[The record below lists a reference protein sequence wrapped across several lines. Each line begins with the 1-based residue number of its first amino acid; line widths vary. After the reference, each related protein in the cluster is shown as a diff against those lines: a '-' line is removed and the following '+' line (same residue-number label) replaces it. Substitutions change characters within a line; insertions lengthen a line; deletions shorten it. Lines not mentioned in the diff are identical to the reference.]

1 MLSIENVR
9 AGYGNGDVLHDVS
22 LEVRDGEIIS
32 LLGANGS
39 GKSTLINAISG
50 FLAARGRIMLDDH
63 DIAGKPTHH
72 AFGEGIVQVSQMR
85 DLFMSLTVLENLQ
98 LGGMR
103 KRKGIDKSDVKTRLD
118 WVLELFPRLA
128 ERRSQIAGTLSGGEQ
143 QMVAIGRA
151 LMGFPRI
158 LLLDEPSGGLAPR
171 FVQEIGRILQTLK
184 AEHATVLLVEQ
195 NIGLA
200 TLVSDRFY
208 VLRAGKIVHE
218 DDGAKLATEAN
229 ELGRR
234 FYL

>member
-1 MLSIENVR
+1 MLSLEKVC
-9 AGYGNGDVLHDVS
+9 AGYGSNEVLREVS
-22 LEVRDGEIIS
+22 LQVNDGEIVA

-50 FLAARGRIMLDDH
+50 FLSARGRIVLDGADL
-63 DIAGKPTHH
+63 AGRAPHRTF
-72 AFGEGIVQVSQMR
+72 ARGVVQVSQMR
-85 DLFMSLTVLENLQ
+85 DLFGRLTVHENLQ

-103 KRKGIDKSDVKTRLD
+103 KRAGVDAEAVRKRHA

-128 ERRSQIAGTLSGGEQ
+128 ERRNQLVGTLSGGEQ

-158 LLLDEPSGGLAPR
+158 LLLDEPSGGLAPQ

-184 AEHATVLLVEQ
+184 QERSTVLLVEQ

-200 TLVSDRFY
+200 ALACNRFY
-208 VLRAGKIVHE
+208 VLRAGQIVHE
-218 DDGAKLATEAN
+218 DQGDRLKADAA

-234 FYL
+234 YYL

>member
-1 MLSIENVR
+1 VLSIENVC
-9 AGYGNGDVLHDVS
+9 AGYGSSEILHGVS
-22 LEVRDGEIIS
+22 LQVNDGEIVA

-50 FLAARGRIMLDDH
+50 FLPARGRIVLDGT
-63 DIAGKPTHH
+63 DIAGRAPHRTF
-72 AFGEGIVQVSQMR
+72 AEGVVQVSQMR
-85 DLFMSLTVLENLQ
+85 DLFGRLTVLENLQ

-103 KRKGIDKSDVKTRLD
+103 KRAGVDADAVKQRLA

-128 ERRSQIAGTLSGGEQ
+128 ERRSQLVGTLSGGEQ

-158 LLLDEPSGGLAPR
+158 LLLDEPSGGLAPQ
-171 FVQEIGRILQTLK
+171 FVQEIGRILRTLK
-184 AEHATVLLVEQ
+184 QQQSTVLLIEQ

-200 TLVSDRFY
+200 ALVCSRFY
-208 VLRAGKIVHE
+208 IMRAGRVVHE
-218 DDGAKLATEAN
+218 DQGTALKADAA

-234 FYL
+234 YYL

>member
-1 MLSIENVR
+1 VLSIENIST
-9 AGYGNGDVLHDVS
+9 GYGTSEVLHGVS
-22 LEVRDGEIIS
+22 LQVNDGEIVA

-50 FLAARGRIMLDDH
+50 FLPARGRIMLDGTDL
-63 DIAGKPTHH
+63 AGRAPHTTFAH
-72 AFGEGIVQVSQMR
+72 GVVQVSQMR
-85 DLFMSLTVLENLQ
+85 DLFGRLTVHENLQ

-103 KRKGIDKSDVKTRLD
+103 KRAGVDADAVKKRFA

-128 ERRSQIAGTLSGGEQ
+128 ERRNQLVGTLSGGEQ

-158 LLLDEPSGGLAPR
+158 LLMDEPSGGLAPQ

-184 AEHATVLLVEQ
+184 QERSTVLLVEQ

-200 TLVSDRFY
+200 ALTCNRFY
-208 VLRAGKIVHE
+208 ILRAGQIVHE
-218 DDGAKLATEAN
+218 DQGATLKADAAD
-229 ELGRR
+229 LGRR
-234 FYL
+234 YYL

>member
-1 MLSIENVR
+1 VLSIENVS
-9 AGYGNGDVLHDVS
+9 AGYGSSEILRGVS
-22 LEVRDGEIIS
+22 LKVDDGEIVA

-50 FLAARGRIMLDDH
+50 FIPARGRIVLDGTDL
-63 DIAGKPTHH
+63 AGRAPHRTFSH
-72 AFGEGIVQVSQMR
+72 GVVQVSQMR
-85 DLFMSLTVLENLQ
+85 DLFGRLTVHENLQ

-103 KRKGIDKSDVKTRLD
+103 KRAGVDVDAVKKRFA

-128 ERRSQIAGTLSGGEQ
+128 ERRNQLVGTLSGGEQ

-158 LLLDEPSGGLAPR
+158 LLLDEPSGGLAPQ

-184 AEHATVLLVEQ
+184 QERSTVLLVEQ

-200 TLVSDRFY
+200 ALTCNRFY
-208 VLRAGKIVHE
+208 ILRAGQIVHE
-218 DDGAKLATEAN
+218 DEGTNLKADAA

-234 FYL
+234 YYL

>member
-1 MLSIENVR
+1 VLSIENVS
-9 AGYGNGDVLHDVS
+9 AGYGSSEILHGVS
-22 LEVRDGEIIS
+22 LQVNDGEIVA

-50 FLAARGRIMLDDH
+50 FLPARGRIVLNGT
-63 DIAGKPTHH
+63 DIAGRAPHRTF
-72 AFGEGIVQVSQMR
+72 AEGVVQVSQMR
-85 DLFMSLTVLENLQ
+85 DLFGRLTVLENLQ

-103 KRKGIDKSDVKTRLD
+103 KRAGVDAEAVKQRLA

-128 ERRSQIAGTLSGGEQ
+128 ERRGQFVGTLSGGEQ

-158 LLLDEPSGGLAPR
+158 LLLDEPSGGLAPQ
-171 FVQEIGRILQTLK
+171 FVQEIGRILRTLK
-184 AEHATVLLVEQ
+184 QQQSTVLLIEQ

-200 TLVSDRFY
+200 ALVCSRFY
-208 VLRAGKIVHE
+208 IMRAGRVVHE
-218 DDGAKLATEAN
+218 DQGTALKADAA

-234 FYL
+234 YYL

>member
-1 MLSIENVR
+1 VLSIENVS
-9 AGYGNGDVLHDVS
+9 AGYGSSEILHGVS
-22 LEVRDGEIIS
+22 LQVNDGEIVA

-50 FLAARGRIMLDDH
+50 FLPARGRIALNGT
-63 DIAGKPTHH
+63 DIAGRAPHRTF
-72 AFGEGIVQVSQMR
+72 AEGVVQVSQMR
-85 DLFMSLTVLENLQ
+85 DLFGRLTVLENLQ

-103 KRKGIDKSDVKTRLD
+103 KRAGVDAEAVKQRLA

-128 ERRSQIAGTLSGGEQ
+128 ERRGQLVGTLSGGEQ

-158 LLLDEPSGGLAPR
+158 LLLDEPSGGLAPQ
-171 FVQEIGRILQTLK
+171 FVQEIGRILRTLK
-184 AEHATVLLVEQ
+184 QQQSTVLLIEQ

-200 TLVSDRFY
+200 ALVCSRFY
-208 VLRAGKIVHE
+208 ILRAGRVVHE
-218 DDGAKLATEAN
+218 DQGTALKADAA

-234 FYL
+234 YYL

>member
-1 MLSIENVR
+1 VLSIENVS
-9 AGYGNGDVLHDVS
+9 AGYGSSEILHGVS
-22 LEVRDGEIIS
+22 LQVNDGEIVA

-50 FLAARGRIMLDDH
+50 FLPARGRIVLNGT
-63 DIAGKPTHH
+63 DIAGRAPHRTF
-72 AFGEGIVQVSQMR
+72 AEGVVQVSQMR
-85 DLFMSLTVLENLQ
+85 DLFGRLTVLENLQ

-103 KRKGIDKSDVKTRLD
+103 KRAGVDAEAVKQRLA

-128 ERRSQIAGTLSGGEQ
+128 ERRGQLVGTLSGGEQ

-158 LLLDEPSGGLAPR
+158 LLLDEPSGGLAPQ
-171 FVQEIGRILQTLK
+171 FVQEIGRILRTLK
-184 AEHATVLLVEQ
+184 QQQSTVLLIEQ

-200 TLVSDRFY
+200 ALVCSRFY
-208 VLRAGKIVHE
+208 IMRAGRVVHE
-218 DDGAKLATEAN
+218 DQGTALKADAA

-234 FYL
+234 YYL

>member
-1 MLSIENVR
+1 VLNLEKVC
-9 AGYGNGDVLHDVS
+9 AGYGSSEILHEIS
-22 LEVRDGEIIS
+22 LQVNDGEIVA

-50 FLAARGRIMLDDH
+50 FLPARGRIVLDGVDL
-63 DIAGKPTHH
+63 AGRAPHRTF
-72 AFGEGIVQVSQMR
+72 ARGVVQVSQMR
-85 DLFMSLTVLENLQ
+85 DLFGRLTVHENLQ

-103 KRKGIDKSDVKTRLD
+103 KRVGVDANAVRKRHA

-128 ERRSQIAGTLSGGEQ
+128 ERRNQLVGTLSGGEQ

-158 LLLDEPSGGLAPR
+158 LLLDEPSGGLAPQ

-184 AEHATVLLVEQ
+184 QERSTVLLVEQ

-200 TLVSDRFY
+200 ALACNRFY
-208 VLRAGKIVHE
+208 VLRSGQIVHE
-218 DDGAKLATEAN
+218 DQGDKLKADAA

-234 FYL
+234 YYL

>member
-1 MLSIENVR
+1 VLSLEKVCV
-9 AGYGNGDVLHDVS
+9 GYGSSDVLREVS
-22 LEVRDGEIIS
+22 LQVNDGEIVA

-50 FLAARGRIMLDDH
+50 FLPARGRIMLDGD
-63 DIAGKPTHH
+63 DLAGRAPHRTF
-72 AFGEGIVQVSQMR
+72 ARGVVQVSQMR
-85 DLFMSLTVLENLQ
+85 DLFGRLTVHENLQ

-103 KRKGIDKSDVKTRLD
+103 KRAGIDAEAVKERYA

-128 ERRSQIAGTLSGGEQ
+128 ERRNQMVGTLSGGEQ

-158 LLLDEPSGGLAPR
+158 LLLDEPSGGLAPQ

-184 AEHATVLLVEQ
+184 QERSTVLLVEQ

-200 TLVSDRFY
+200 ALACSRFY
-208 VLRAGKIVHE
+208 VLRGGQIVHE
-218 DDGAKLATEAN
+218 DQGAVLKSDAA

-234 FYL
+234 YYL

>member
-1 MLSIENVR
+1 MLSIENVS
-9 AGYGNGDVLHDVS
+9 AGYGSSEILHGVS
-22 LEVRDGEIIS
+22 LQVNDGEIVA

-50 FLAARGRIMLDDH
+50 FLPARGRIVLNGT
-63 DIAGKPTHH
+63 DIAGRAPHRTF
-72 AFGEGIVQVSQMR
+72 AEGVVQVSQMR
-85 DLFMSLTVLENLQ
+85 DLFGRLTVLENLQ

-103 KRKGIDKSDVKTRLD
+103 KRAGVDAEAVKQRLA

-128 ERRSQIAGTLSGGEQ
+128 ERRSQLVGTLSGGKQ

-158 LLLDEPSGGLAPR
+158 LLLDEPSGGLAPQ
-171 FVQEIGRILQTLK
+171 FVQEIGRILRTLK
-184 AEHATVLLVEQ
+184 QQQSTVLLIEQ

-200 TLVSDRFY
+200 ALVCSRFY
-208 VLRAGKIVHE
+208 IMRAGRVVHE
-218 DDGAKLATEAN
+218 DQGTALKADAA

-234 FYL
+234 YYL

>member
-1 MLSIENVR
+1 VLSIENVC
-9 AGYGNGDVLHDVS
+9 AGYGNSEILHGVS
-22 LEVRDGEIIS
+22 LQVNDGEIVA

-50 FLAARGRIMLDDH
+50 FLPARGRIVLDGT
-63 DIAGKPTHH
+63 DIAGRAPHKTF
-72 AFGEGIVQVSQMR
+72 AEGVVQVSQMR
-85 DLFMSLTVLENLQ
+85 DLFGRLTVLENLQ

-103 KRKGIDKSDVKTRLD
+103 KRAGVDAEAVKQRLA

-128 ERRSQIAGTLSGGEQ
+128 ERRGQLVGTLSGGEQ

-158 LLLDEPSGGLAPR
+158 LLLDEPSGGLAPQ
-171 FVQEIGRILQTLK
+171 FVQEIGRILRTLK
-184 AEHATVLLVEQ
+184 QQQSTVLLIEQ

-200 TLVSDRFY
+200 ALVCSRFY
-208 VLRAGKIVHE
+208 ILRAGRVVHE
-218 DDGAKLATEAN
+218 DQGTALKADAA

-234 FYL
+234 YYL

>member
-1 MLSIENVR
+1 MLSIENVC
-9 AGYGNGDVLHDVS
+9 AGYGNSEILHGVS
-22 LEVRDGEIIS
+22 LQVNDGEIVA

-50 FLAARGRIMLDDH
+50 FLPARGRIVLDGT
-63 DIAGKPTHH
+63 DIAGRAPHKTF
-72 AFGEGIVQVSQMR
+72 AEGVVQVSQMR
-85 DLFMSLTVLENLQ
+85 DLFGRLTVLENLQ

-103 KRKGIDKSDVKTRLD
+103 KRAGVDAEAVKQRLA

-128 ERRSQIAGTLSGGEQ
+128 ERRGQLVGTLSGGEQ

-158 LLLDEPSGGLAPR
+158 LLLDEPSGGLAPQ
-171 FVQEIGRILQTLK
+171 FVQEIGRILRTLK
-184 AEHATVLLVEQ
+184 QQQSTVLLIEQ

-200 TLVSDRFY
+200 ALVCSRFY
-208 VLRAGKIVHE
+208 ILRAGRVVHE
-218 DDGAKLATEAN
+218 DQGTALKADAA

-234 FYL
+234 YYL

>member
-1 MLSIENVR
+1 VLSIENVC
-9 AGYGNGDVLHDVS
+9 AGYGSSEILHGVS
-22 LEVRDGEIIS
+22 LQVNDGEIVA

-50 FLAARGRIMLDDH
+50 FLPARGRIVLDGT
-63 DIAGKPTHH
+63 DIAGRAPHRTF
-72 AFGEGIVQVSQMR
+72 AEGVVQVSQMR
-85 DLFMSLTVLENLQ
+85 DLFGRLTVLENLQ

-103 KRKGIDKSDVKTRLD
+103 KRAGVDAEAVKQRLA

-128 ERRSQIAGTLSGGEQ
+128 ERRSQLVGTLSGGEQ

-158 LLLDEPSGGLAPR
+158 LLLDEPSGGLAPQ
-171 FVQEIGRILQTLK
+171 FVQEIGRILRTLK
-184 AEHATVLLVEQ
+184 QQQSTVLLIEQ

-200 TLVSDRFY
+200 ALVCSRFY
-208 VLRAGKIVHE
+208 IMRAGRVVHE
-218 DDGAKLATEAN
+218 DQGTALKADAA

-234 FYL
+234 YYL

>member
-1 MLSIENVR
+1 VLSIENVC
-9 AGYGNGDVLHDVS
+9 AGYGNSEILHGVS
-22 LEVRDGEIIS
+22 LQVNDGEIVA

-50 FLAARGRIMLDDH
+50 FLPARGRIVLDDT
-63 DIAGKPTHH
+63 DIAGRAPHKTF
-72 AFGEGIVQVSQMR
+72 AEGVVQVSQMR
-85 DLFMSLTVLENLQ
+85 DLFGRLTVLENLQ

-103 KRKGIDKSDVKTRLD
+103 KRAGVDAEAVKQRLA

-128 ERRSQIAGTLSGGEQ
+128 ERRGQLVGTLSGGEQ

-158 LLLDEPSGGLAPR
+158 LLLDEPSGGLAPQ
-171 FVQEIGRILQTLK
+171 FVQEIGRILRTLK
-184 AEHATVLLVEQ
+184 QQQSTVLLIEQ

-200 TLVSDRFY
+200 ALVCSRFY
-208 VLRAGKIVHE
+208 ILRAGRVVHE
-218 DDGAKLATEAN
+218 DQGTALKADAA

-234 FYL
+234 YYL

>member
-1 MLSIENVR
+1 MLSIEKVS

-22 LEVRDGEIIS
+22 LQVRDGEIIS

-50 FLAARGRIMLDDH
+50 FLPVRGRIMLDEQDV
-63 DIAGKPTHH
+63 AGKPTHH
-72 AFGEGIVQVSQMR
+72 MFGEGIVQVSQMR
-85 DLFMSLTVLENLQ
+85 DLFTALTVLENLQ

-103 KRKGIDKSDVKTRLD
+103 KRKGVDAAAVRKRLD

-128 ERRSQIAGTLSGGEQ
+128 ERRSQIVGTLSGGEQ

-184 AEHATVLLVEQ
+184 MEHSTVLLVEQ

-208 VLRAGKIVHE
+208 ILRAGRIVHE
-218 DDGAKLATEAN
+218 DTGEKLKTDAN

>member
-1 MLSIENVR
+1 VLSIENVS
-9 AGYGNGDVLHDVS
+9 AGYGSSEILHGVS
-22 LEVRDGEIIS
+22 LQVNDGEIVA

-50 FLAARGRIMLDDH
+50 FLPARGRIVLNGT
-63 DIAGKPTHH
+63 DIAGRAPHRTF
-72 AFGEGIVQVSQMR
+72 AEGVVQVSQMR
-85 DLFMSLTVLENLQ
+85 DLFGRLTVLENLQ

-103 KRKGIDKSDVKTRLD
+103 KRAGVDAEAVKQRLA

-128 ERRSQIAGTLSGGEQ
+128 ERRGQLVGTLSGGEQ

-158 LLLDEPSGGLAPR
+158 LLLDEPSGGLAPQ
-171 FVQEIGRILQTLK
+171 FVQEIGRILRTLK
-184 AEHATVLLVEQ
+184 QQQSTVLLIEQ

-200 TLVSDRFY
+200 ALVCSRFY
-208 VLRAGKIVHE
+208 ILRAGRVVHE
-218 DDGAKLATEAN
+218 DQGTALKADAA

-234 FYL
+234 YYL

>member
-1 MLSIENVR
+1 VLNIENLC
-9 AGYGNGDVLHDVS
+9 ASYGSNEILHGVS
-22 LEVRDGEIIS
+22 LQVNDGEIVA

-50 FLAARGRIMLDDH
+50 FLPARGRIVLDGT
-63 DIAGKPTHH
+63 DIAGRAPHRTF
-72 AFGEGIVQVSQMR
+72 AEGVVQVSQMR
-85 DLFMSLTVLENLQ
+85 DLFGRLTVLENLQ

-103 KRKGIDKSDVKTRLD
+103 KRAGVDAEAVKQRLA

-128 ERRSQIAGTLSGGEQ
+128 ERRSQLVGTLSGGEQ

-158 LLLDEPSGGLAPR
+158 LLLDEPSGGLAPQ
-171 FVQEIGRILQTLK
+171 FVQEIGRILRTLK
-184 AEHATVLLVEQ
+184 EQHSTVLLIEQ

-200 TLVSDRFY
+200 AMVCSRFY
-208 VLRAGKIVHE
+208 ILRAGRVVHE
-218 DDGAKLATEAN
+218 DQGTTLKADAA

-234 FYL
+234 YYL